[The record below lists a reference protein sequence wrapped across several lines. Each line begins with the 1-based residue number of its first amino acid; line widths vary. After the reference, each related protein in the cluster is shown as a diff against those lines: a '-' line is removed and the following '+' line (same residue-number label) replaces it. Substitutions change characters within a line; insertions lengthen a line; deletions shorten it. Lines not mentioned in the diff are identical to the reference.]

1 MMCQNCPEI
10 VPFGGNGERVTGPV
24 PAGKGAPSDKTRQR
38 WSFAGWSFSPE
49 RGDLSAPDGRSI
61 DLTRQ
66 ETRLLALLLQAGGR
80 TLTREFLLDSLG
92 EPDRPVYDRAVDK
105 LVNRLRQKLGDDGRR
120 PRFIRTQHGFGYSFA
135 EPVQSSTDVAID
147 PAVAPPSVDRPTIA
161 VWPFQNLSG
170 EVQFDH
176 LAAGLTD
183 EVIVALA
190 RSRGFVVAG
199 RSAAYAYGVGQAT
212 DFDRVRRDLATRYLV
227 EGSLRKRGDDVRVS
241 VHLAERESGRRLW
254 AENFDRPLQRLLAV
268 PEEVTDNIVA
278 TLKPRLHRAVVAR
291 VRGIAP
297 QHVDAWSLLARGMIA
312 YFSMRPSGLQEAID
326 LAREAIARV
335 PDYAN
340 AHALL
345 SVATRTL
352 AANGGD
358 GDPGEMNARSLA
370 AARRAVELDPDSSI
384 TFVALGTALAFT
396 GQARDA
402 LPPLE
407 RALEIDPS
415 YGPAAAALALA
426 RVYLGQADEAVAA
439 AERAVE
445 LSGNDPIAGHFTW
458 FALASAET
466 LRGHFDA
473 AEEAVRRSI
482 STNPAY
488 AWSRV
493 LLANLQGLQG
503 KAAEA
508 KASLAQVA
516 HAFGG
521 MTKLAMVHRTLHL
534 TRFERGVDA
543 TNMVAGLRAAG
554 FET

>member
-1 MMCQNCPEI
+1 MDAVSNKSTQSWT
-10 VPFGGNGERVTGPV
+10 FGGWHF
-24 PAGKGAPSDKTRQR
+24 APD
-38 WSFAGWSFSPE
+38 
-49 RGDLSAPDGRSI
+49 RGDLFAPDGRSI
-61 DLTRQ
+61 ALTRQ
-66 ETRLLALLLQAGGR
+66 ETRLLALLLQGGGR

-135 EPVQSSTDVAID
+135 EPVEASTDVAIGR
-147 PAVAPPSVDRPTIA
+147 AVAPPSVDRPTIA
-161 VWPFQNLSG
+161 VWPFRNLSG

-212 DFDRVRRDLATRYLV
+212 DFDRVRRDLAARYLV

-254 AENFDRPLQRLLAV
+254 AEKFDRPLQRLLAV
-268 PEEVTDNIVA
+268 PEEVTDSIVA
-278 TLKPRLHRAVVAR
+278 TLKPRLHRAVAAR
-291 VRGIAP
+291 VHGIAP
-297 QHVDAWSLLARGMIA
+297 AHIDAWSLLARGMIA
-312 YFSMRPSGLQEAID
+312 YFSMRPSGLQEAVD
-326 LAREAIARV
+326 LASEAIARV

-352 AANGGD
+352 VANGGD
-358 GDPGEMNARSLA
+358 GDPTEMNARSLS

-396 GQARDA
+396 GRARDA
-402 LPPLE
+402 VPPLE

-415 YGPAAAALALA
+415 YGPAAASLAMT

-466 LRGHFDA
+466 LRGCFDA
-473 AEEAVRRSI
+473 AEEALRRSI
-482 STNPAY
+482 STNAAY

-493 LLANLQGLQG
+493 LLANLLGIRG
-503 KAAEA
+503 DVAGATA
-508 KASLAQVA
+508 TLALVA
-516 HAFGG
+516 NAFGS
-521 MTKLAMVHRTLHL
+521 MAKLARVHRTLHL
-534 TRFERGVDA
+534 TRFEPGIDT
-543 TNMVAGLRAAG
+543 TNMTAGLKAAG